1 MAQLLALLTD
11 RKGALH
17 GMSAPTRSQAI
28 AQSLAQRIFEGQ
40 LVPGHELDEQELAA
54 NYEVSRT
61 PVRDGLLELAR
72 SALNVL
78 QHFSKF

>member
-1 MAQLLALLTD
+1 MVPLTD
-11 RKGALH
+11 RKGTLH

-28 AQSLAQRIFEGQ
+28 AQSVAQRIIEGQ
-40 LVPGHELDEQELAA
+40 LVPSRKLAQQEFAV

-61 PVRDGLLELAR
+61 PVRDALLELAR

>member
-1 MAQLLALLTD
+1 
-11 RKGALH
+11 
-17 GMSAPTRSQAI
+17 
-28 AQSLAQRIFEGQ
+28 
-40 LVPGHELDEQELAA
+40 VPSHKLDEQERAP

-61 PVRDGLLELAR
+61 PLRDALLELAR